1 MLNFYSQPI
10 ILSLSDLKFH
20 SKVGT
25 LKKCVWK
32 VSVSDGKKLNINIQ
46 ITFASGDIKVE
57 KNFGTNWFYIKLNTA
72 NTTFLHKYCSKKENA
87 QMHFYHHI

>member
-1 MLNFYSQPI
+1 MKANNKADMGLFKDKTQIP
-10 ILSLSDLKFH
+10 SLE
-20 SKVGT
+20 
-25 LKKCVWK
+25 
-32 VSVSDGKKLNINIQ
+32 SDGKKLNINIQ

-57 KNFGTNWFYIKLNTA
+57 KNFGTNRFYIKLNTA